1 MDTPTSTSLAL
12 NHSRDMAGSRP
23 PLSEHS
29 RMALRNPESTELEEM
44 ADEDSDDPIDML
56 SSKSKTSSRRKAGPS
71 RDPSQSLLNPT
82 IDLPPKCE
90 VKSGSPSSPDLDLL
104 FTRFGQLHLSKPK
117 PKFRRRKWPESLTPA
132 QQIVFMT
139 YLASCGRKELQKLS
153 SPTHW
158 LNDEIINFYGS
169 LINLNSSD
177 PKTSG
182 DEALNVHCFSSFFMI
197 QFDLG
202 GHPKV
207 SRWTRKVSYWILFIS
222 FSFEKIKFSAKHV
235 SNRHSDF
242 INIFEKDLI
251 FFPINLSNLHWVLGV
266 INNRQ
271 KRFEYYDSLGGSGSG
286 VLSKLRRY
294 YQDEYQAKKDED
306 VDLNEWSDY
315 QPEVPLQSNSSDC
328 GVFVCQFMYSLSQ
341 DLTDHNLQEGKVI
354 IRKSFLSDQSYYH

>member
-1 MDTPTSTSLAL
+1 
-12 NHSRDMAGSRP
+12 MAGSRP

-90 VKSGSPSSPDLDLL
+90 VKSGSPSRSRSIVHSFWTASSIKTQAEISP
-104 FTRFGQLHLSKPK
+104 KE
-117 PKFRRRKWPESLTPA
+117 WPESLTPA
-132 QQIVFMT
+132 QQIVVDEGLRADNSIV
-139 YLASCGRKELQKLS
+139 YDLPGASCGRKELQNCPPQLIGLM
-153 SPTHW
+153 TR
-158 LNDEIINFYGS
+158 S
-169 LINLNSSD
+169 LTSMD

-207 SRWTRKVSYWILFIS
+207 SRWTRK
-222 FSFEKIKFSAKHV
+222 
-235 SNRHSDF
+235 

-266 INNRQ
+266 INNRK

-294 YQDEYQAKKDED
+294 YQDEYQARKDED

-341 DLTDHNLQEGKVI
+341 DLTDHNLQEGKVVKLFDFTAENMPYLRLKMAFEI

>member
-1 MDTPTSTSLAL
+1 
-12 NHSRDMAGSRP
+12 MAGSRP

-132 QQIVFMT
+132 QQIVVDEGLRADNSIV
-139 YLASCGRKELQKLS
+139 YDLPGASCGRKELQKLS

-207 SRWTRKVSYWILFIS
+207 SRWTRK
-222 FSFEKIKFSAKHV
+222 
-235 SNRHSDF
+235 

-341 DLTDHNLQEGKVI
+341 DLIDQNLQEGKVVKLFDFTAENMPYLRLKMAFEI

>member
-1 MDTPTSTSLAL
+1 
-12 NHSRDMAGSRP
+12 
-23 PLSEHS
+23 
-29 RMALRNPESTELEEM
+29 MALRNPESTELEEM

-132 QQIVFMT
+132 QQIVVDEGLRADNSIV
-139 YLASCGRKELQKLS
+139 YDLPGASCGRKELQKLS

-207 SRWTRKVSYWILFIS
+207 SRWTRK
-222 FSFEKIKFSAKHV
+222 
-235 SNRHSDF
+235 

-341 DLTDHNLQEGKVI
+341 DLIDQNLQEGKVVKLFDFTAENMPYLRLKMAFEI
-354 IRKSFLSDQSYYH
+354 IRKSCISDQSYYH